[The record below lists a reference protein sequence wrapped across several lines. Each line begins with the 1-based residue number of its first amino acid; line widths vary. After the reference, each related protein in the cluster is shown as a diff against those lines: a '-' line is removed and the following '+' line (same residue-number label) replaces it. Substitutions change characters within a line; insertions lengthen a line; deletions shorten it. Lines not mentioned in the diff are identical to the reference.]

1 MLQVLLKH
9 IVSIFLKMRLVSNNP
24 ERQMS
29 LGYLYF
35 YILFHA
41 MIREDILSFFFFF
54 FKQWPYG

>member
-1 MLQVLLKH
+1 MLQVLLKY

-24 ERQMS
+24 ERQMP

-41 MIREDILSFFFFF
+41 IIREDRLTIFFFF
-54 FKQWPYG
+54 

>member
-1 MLQVLLKH
+1 MLQVLLKY

-24 ERQMS
+24 ERQMP

-41 MIREDILSFFFFF
+41 IIREDRLTIFFF